1 MIFLNVSH
9 IKNLGTVGQEMFLE
23 RLKEEYQ
30 VLCIVNTKKRAQ
42 KLYRELQGEGV
53 YHLSTSMC
61 PRHRKAVLQKIRQCL
76 EDEKNVLWLPRVW
89 WRRE

>member
-1 MIFLNVSH
+1 
-9 IKNLGTVGQEMFLE
+9 MFLE

-53 YHLSTSMC
+53 YHLFTSMC

-76 EDEKNVLWLPRVW
+76 EDEKKCAVVATSLVEAGVGRS
-89 WRRE
+89 

>member
-1 MIFLNVSH
+1 MSI
-9 IKNLGTVGQEMFLE
+9 Q
-23 RLKEEYQ
+23 
-30 VLCIVNTKKRAQ
+30 KKRAQ

-76 EDEKNVLWLPRVW
+76 DEKKCVVVAMESGGGGSIIFAQCIGSWPEWIL
-89 WRRE
+89 